1 MPKAPGMEEG
11 VYLGGLLWSQGHQGR
26 PEPGPRDGG
35 RVRTG
40 CLGQVRGCTCGGV
53 CAHVSLSTR
62 VCVCASIG
70 VWGPCTGEG
79 VFPVTESHV

>member
-11 VYLGGLLWSQGHQGR
+11 VYLGGLLWSRGQQGR
-26 PEPGPRDGG
+26 PEPAPRDGG

-53 CAHVSLSTR
+53 CAHVSLCTR
-62 VCVCASIG
+62 VCVCVHWSLGALHQG
-70 VWGPCTGEG
+70 GCFPCD
-79 VFPVTESHV
+79 